1 MKIRLDQRWLVLTEE
16 RLIGNCFGLRRNAQQ
31 LKCNWCQT
39 AGIIE
44 IRYEWQIVPT
54 SHMVMVV
61 VLWRTFIVV
70 GRVAGR
76 SAIVTFSRFLGTMRL
91 NKHFTRFFGNDLGVE
106 SNEDSNQKEQW
117 QNVTHYE
124 SV

>member
-1 MKIRLDQRWLVLTEE
+1 
-16 RLIGNCFGLRRNAQQ
+16 
-31 LKCNWCQT
+31 
-39 AGIIE
+39 
-44 IRYEWQIVPT
+44 
-54 SHMVMVV
+54 MVMVV

-91 NKHFTRFFGNDLGVE
+91 NKYFTRFFGNDLGVE